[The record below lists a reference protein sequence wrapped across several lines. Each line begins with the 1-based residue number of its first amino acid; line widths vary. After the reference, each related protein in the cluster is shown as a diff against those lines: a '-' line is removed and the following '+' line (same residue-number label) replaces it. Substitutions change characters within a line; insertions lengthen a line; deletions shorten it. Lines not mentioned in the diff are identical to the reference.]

1 MYHNKKKAMTVK
13 KRQRLCSQVSLCKL
27 QQREENVLVDKLAC
41 AGYGEARKRPCGRV
55 YLCGLRQ

>member
-1 MYHNKKKAMTVK
+1 MTVK

-41 AGYGEARKRPCGRV
+41 TGYGEARKRPCGRV